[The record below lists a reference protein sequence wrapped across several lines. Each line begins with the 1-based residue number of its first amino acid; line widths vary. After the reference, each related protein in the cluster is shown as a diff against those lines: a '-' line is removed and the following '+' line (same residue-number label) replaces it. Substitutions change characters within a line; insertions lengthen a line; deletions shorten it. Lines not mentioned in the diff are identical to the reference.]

1 MVTGLLIRDAGLFD
15 PLIQERKRKGIDL
28 YDEVWEGMYVM
39 PSMPTNAHQLL
50 VGDLDDI
57 CREVVRKPKRGQT
70 YPGANVS
77 DRRKGW
83 DYNYRVPDLLVVL
96 NNSRAVDCATH
107 FCGGPDFLIE
117 IQSPGD
123 DTEEKVPFYGKVGVR
138 ELLIIHRDKR
148 ALRLLR
154 LEGEELVLVKPSPL
168 AGKEWLVSAVL
179 PLAFRRTVSKG
190 APRTQ
195 VRRADGNPGRWTV

>member
-1 MVTGLLIRDAGLFD
+1 MVTGLLIRDAGLCD
-15 PLIQERKRKGIDL
+15 DLIRERKRKGIDL

-39 PSMPTNAHQLL
+39 PSMPNNAHQLL

-57 CREVVRKPKRGQT
+57 FRDVVKKARLGQS

-83 DYNYRVPDLLVVL
+83 EHNYRVPDLLVVL
-96 NNSRAVDCATH
+96 KHGRAIDCDTH
-107 FCGGPDFLIE
+107 FCGGPDFLVA

-123 DTEEKVPFYGKVGVR
+123 DTEEKVPFYGRIGVR

-148 ALRLLR
+148 TLRLLR

-168 AGKEWLVSAVL
+168 EGKDWLVSAVL
-179 PLAFRRTVSKG
+179 PLAFRR
-190 APRTQ
+190 RTRGGKPVTE
-195 VRRADGNPGRWTV
+195 VRRTDGRPGLWAV

>member
-1 MVTGLLIRDAGLFD
+1 MVKGLLIRDAGLFD
-15 PLIQERKRKGIDL
+15 HLIQERKRKGIDL

-39 PSMPTNAHQLL
+39 PSMPNNAHQLL

-57 CREVVRKPKRGQT
+57 VREVVRKTGLGQS

-83 DYNYRVPDLLVVL
+83 KNNFRVPDLLVVL
-96 NNSRAVDCATH
+96 RDSRAIDCGTH
-107 FCGGPDFLIE
+107 FCGGPDFLVE

-123 DTEEKVPFYGKVGVR
+123 DTEEKVPFYGEIGVR

-148 ALRLLR
+148 TLRLLR
-154 LEGEELVLVKPSPL
+154 LEGEELVLVKPTL
-168 AGKEWLVSAVL
+168 LDGKEWLVSAVL
-179 PLAFRRTVSKG
+179 PLAFRRMVNKRT
-190 APRTQ
+190 PRTL
-195 VRRADGNPGRWTV
+195 VRRTDGKPGRWTV

>member
-39 PSMPTNAHQLL
+39 PSMPNNAHQLL

-57 CREVVRKPKRGQT
+57 LREVAKKAGLGQS

-83 DYNYRVPDLLVVL
+83 EYNYRVPDLLVVL
-96 NNSRAVDCATH
+96 NNSRAVDCDTH
-107 FCGGPDFLIE
+107 FCGGPDLLVEIE
-117 IQSPGD
+117 SPGD
-123 DTEEKVPFYGKVGVR
+123 DTEEKVPFYGKIGVG

-148 ALRLLR
+148 TLRLLR
-154 LEGEELVLVKPSPL
+154 LEGAELVLVKPSL
-168 AGKEWLVSAVL
+168 LDGKEWLVSQVL
-179 PLAFRRTVSKG
+179 PLAFRRTVRKG
-190 APRTQ
+190 TPQTQ
-195 VRRADGNPGRWTV
+195 VRRTDGKPGLWAV

>member
-15 PLIQERKRKGIDL
+15 QLIRERKRKGIDR

-39 PSMPTNAHQLL
+39 PSMPNNAHQRL

-57 CREVVRKPKRGQT
+57 FREVVKKARLGQT

-77 DRRKGW
+77 DRREGW
-83 DYNYRVPDLLVVL
+83 EHNYRVPDVLVVL
-96 NNSRAVDCATH
+96 TNSRAVDCDTH
-107 FCGGPDFLIE
+107 FFGGPDFVVE
-117 IQSPGD
+117 IQSPG
-123 DTEEKVPFYGKVGVR
+123 DTEEKVPFYGKIGVR

-148 ALRLLR
+148 TPRLLR
-154 LEGEELVLVKPSPL
+154 LQGEELVLVKPSPL
-168 AGKEWLVSAVL
+168 EGKEWLVSEVL

-190 APRTQ
+190 VALTQ
-195 VRRADGNPGRWTV
+195 VRRTDGNPGLWAV